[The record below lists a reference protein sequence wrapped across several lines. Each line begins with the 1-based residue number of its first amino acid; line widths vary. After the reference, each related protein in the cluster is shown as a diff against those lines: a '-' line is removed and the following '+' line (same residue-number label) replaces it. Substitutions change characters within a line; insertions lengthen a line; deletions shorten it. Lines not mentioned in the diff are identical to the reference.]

1 MTSFPNSGD
10 RTCSLRYFYTRRE
23 IGYSKA
29 KHFNPKLLELDGN
42 ITLKYVMQT
51 FRKKKKFN
59 YKGKDSK
66 ENSWN

>member
-42 ITLKYVMQT
+42 ITQVCDA
-51 FRKKKKFN
+51 N
-59 YKGKDSK
+59 IWK
-66 ENSWN
+66 EEKI